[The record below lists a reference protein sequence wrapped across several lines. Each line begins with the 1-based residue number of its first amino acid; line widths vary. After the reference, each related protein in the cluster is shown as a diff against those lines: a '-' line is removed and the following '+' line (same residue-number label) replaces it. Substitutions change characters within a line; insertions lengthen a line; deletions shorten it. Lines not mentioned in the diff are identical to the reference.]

1 MPLFRNARFL
11 GVDVVRDAETR
22 KLYIM
27 EVNPAG
33 ATWHFSSISA
43 KGYPA
48 EHVRNLYAQFGALD
62 KVAQLLIE
70 KTREEVT

>member
-1 MPLFRNARFL
+1 MPLFRL
-11 GVDVVRDAETR
+11 GVDLVRDAETR

-33 ATWHFSSISA
+33 ATWHFSSMSS

-70 KTREEVT
+70 KTREEAN

>member
-1 MPLFRNARFL
+1 M
-11 GVDVVRDAETR
+11 
-22 KLYIM
+22 
-27 EVNPAG
+27 
-33 ATWHFSSISA
+33 SS

-70 KTREEVT
+70 KTREEAN